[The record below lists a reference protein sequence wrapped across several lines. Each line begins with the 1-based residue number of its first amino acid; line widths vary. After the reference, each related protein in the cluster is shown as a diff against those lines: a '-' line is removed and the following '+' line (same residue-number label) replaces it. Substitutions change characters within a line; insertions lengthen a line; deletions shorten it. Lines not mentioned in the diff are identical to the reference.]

1 MVKDYCEAFS
11 ELYSIRWETEIACH
25 ASRTLYL
32 SKKNKTKELPLLDDV
47 KILTKY
53 LSKAGNEAKICLTDK
68 TIEPIELKQ
77 VWVRLAEVTLTSII
91 LFNRRRQGEAF
102 KMTIKDYTDGIGE
115 KGHNEDLL
123 TGLSKLEQALCRQM
137 TRIEITGKR
146 GRIVPVMLTAEMKSF
161 TDILLEMRDKA
172 GVAEHNTFFF
182 ARVNCESD
190 SHIRGS
196 DCLRKFTEEVPL
208 KEPLLIRSTTL
219 RKQIATYTQLVNLNE
234 NELDVV
240 AQYMGHDIRIHREH
254 YRLPN
259 GTVQMAKVSRLLLAM
274 EKGEIPDMREK
285 EDKNHSNCKKSQPE
299 ESEASEDSDEEK
311 ISLPGEILFLIQYS
325 PVAEP

>member
-1 MVKDYCEAFS
+1 MSCEQNNVHKQ
-11 ELYSIRWETEIACH
+11 EEQNK
-25 ASRTLYL
+25 RT
-32 SKKNKTKELPLLDDV
+32 SLLEDV
-47 KILTKY
+47 KILATY
-53 LSKAGNEAKICLTDK
+53 LSKAGSEAKICLTDK
-68 TIEPIELKQ
+68 SIEPIELKQ
-77 VWVRLAEVTLTSII
+77 VWIRLAEVTLTSVI
-91 LFNRRRQGEAF
+91 LFNRRRQGEAS
-102 KMTIKDYTDGIGE
+102 KMTVKDYTDGIGE

-161 TDILLEMRDKA
+161 TDILLETRDKA
-172 GVAEHNTFFF
+172 GVAKHNTFFF

-274 EKGEIPDMREK
+274 EKGELPDMSFQD
-285 EDKNHSNCKKSQPE
+285 DKNRSNSKISQPE
-299 ESEASEDSDEEK
+299 DRESSEDSDEEM
-311 ISLPGEILFLIQYS
+311 ISLPGEL
-325 PVAEP
+325 